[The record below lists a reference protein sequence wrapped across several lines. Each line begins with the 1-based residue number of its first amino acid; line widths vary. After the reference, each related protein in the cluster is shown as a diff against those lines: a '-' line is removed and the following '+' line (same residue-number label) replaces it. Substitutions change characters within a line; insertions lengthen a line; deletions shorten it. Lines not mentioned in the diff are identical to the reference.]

1 MRKLETAGMT
11 IAEALRILELTPPIS
26 RKQLSHAFQQGQLV
40 WCVGRFEGNLD
51 LIARAKAMN
60 LQIKAAHALL
70 SGLPENAPPYQE
82 GVLPPGPVHG
92 SGQKPMAPKRGVPKM
107 AIMAKSAQ
115 MKAAGE
121 QPQWA
126 GLPQRTGRRVMI
138 AAWVCVLLVSAVGGV
153 WMNQQQK
160 KKTPETASTT
170 ETTTTALPPA
180 MASTTKPTPAPD
192 TGKTNDELSNAAL
205 RTKAE
210 QGDADAMYELGYRYF
225 EGKNGLAKDMTAA
238 VVWWRKAADKGHR
251 DAQYHAAYAYGFGEG
266 VAQDE
271 EESMKWMRK
280 AAEQGHPDAQFSIG
294 HDYYEGQH
302 GLPKDPA
309 QAIPWLTKAAD
320 QGQDQA
326 QAFLGQAYLH
336 GNGVEKNEARAL
348 ELFQKGAAQDHAV
361 AQYELGMGHA
371 HGTLGLKT
379 DAAAAAELLQK
390 SAEQGLAEA
399 QKELAALFQSGGPGL
414 TPNFQEAL
422 IWYLI
427 LSTEDATA
435 KTKIDSVKEELTL
448 TEVSEAEQYAADFKP
463 RKQRGKG

>member
-1 MRKLETAGMT
+1 MT

-26 RKQLSHAFQQGQLV
+26 RKQLSHAFQQAQLV

-51 LIARAKAMN
+51 LIAKAKAMN
-60 LQIKAAHALL
+60 LQIKAAHAVLT
-70 SGLPENAPPYQE
+70 GLPENAPPFQD
-82 GVLPPGPVHG
+82 GALPPGPMHG

-115 MKAAGE
+115 MKTTGE

-126 GLPQRTGRRVMI
+126 EPPTRKGRRVMI
-138 AAWVCVLLVSAVGGV
+138 GAWVCVLLVSAVGGM
-153 WMNQQQK
+153 WLNQQQK
-160 KKTPETASTT
+160 KTPPAAESTKPD
-170 ETTTTALPPA
+170 TTTALPPA
-180 MASTTKPTPAPD
+180 LATTTAPVPTPDTAKPD
-192 TGKTNDELSNAAL
+192 GELSTAAL
-205 RTKAE
+205 RLKAE

-225 EGKNGLAKDMTAA
+225 DGTNGLAKDMTAA

-266 VAQDE
+266 VAKDE
-271 EESMKWMRK
+271 AESIKWMRK

-294 HDYYEGQH
+294 YDYYEGQH

-336 GNGVEKNEARAL
+336 GNGVEKNDAKAL
-348 ELFQKGAAQDHAV
+348 ELLKKGAAQDHPV

-371 HGTLGLKT
+371 RGTLGLKQ
-379 DAAAAAELLQK
+379 DAAAAAGMLIEA
-390 SAEQGLAEA
+390 AEQGLVDA
-399 QKELAALFQSGGPGL
+399 QKELAELYQTGGPGL
-414 TPNFQEAL
+414 MPDFQESL

-427 LSTEDATA
+427 LAAEDNNA
-435 KTKIDSVKEELTL
+435 KAKIDSVKEELTL
-448 TEVSEAEQYAADFKP
+448 TEVSEAEKYAADFKA
-463 RKQRGKG
+463 RKQKGKG